1 VRACVRQPHDGR
13 MPRLSKRE
21 QEGDF
26 QTSLLTNA
34 QLPRYLEPTF
44 SLSVGAVAPTNYAER
59 DRVRNSFSSS
69 ACWGIR
75 GLPQYLKAGAVNDS
89 RRRKVVTNLSSLPL
103 SALQPLV
110 APELAKEI
118 DLEPASIQGLQ
129 TLTKGIFGDPTSSL
143 GAKPPMKGTGTGAGL
158 DRITFGKTPRYM
170 GTMYGREKEVHR
182 QQDEQQKMLAESFS
196 RPSFSVS
203 AKLFVHP
210 AVGFVDPEFGPGFK
224 PHWDALKRKVRP
236 IFLHTHNN
244 HHIKLTLSLANFAP
258 HSPTHPPKKQ
268 NRTWTRPS
276 WQGRSASV
284 FRAGDCCP

>member
-1 VRACVRQPHDGR
+1 